1 METAD
6 SATFADR
13 LRKRREFERLSQAGL
28 AAKAGLSPITVYRL
42 ETGDILPS
50 VDSVIALAQVLDVCL
65 DWFVLGRGPIRP
77 RPRWTQLP
85 TKKRARA

>member
-1 METAD
+1 METVE

-13 LRKRREFERLSQAGL
+13 LRKRREFKRLSQAGL
-28 AAKAGLSPITVYRL
+28 AAAAGLNPITVYRL

-65 DWFVLGRGPIRP
+65 DWFVLGRGPVR
-77 RPRWTQLP
+77 RRWSQLP